1 MSDNLYKILSFEND
15 MAEGFYDQKGDD
27 YLMNLIN
34 KINKILPKLSNQEIM
49 YLLKNGDII
58 HKYTNVLDYLKKY
71 KINKTK
77 LKQEKNYKE
86 ELEKLN
92 NFIELVSDS
101 AYDDIDIIIF
111 VRNVILIM
119 LQIIYYLI

>member
-77 LKQEKNYKE
+77 LKQEKNYN
-86 ELEKLN
+86 LLKL
-92 NFIELVSDS
+92 FRMGRTL
-101 AYDDIDIIIF
+101 
-111 VRNVILIM
+111 
-119 LQIIYYLI
+119 